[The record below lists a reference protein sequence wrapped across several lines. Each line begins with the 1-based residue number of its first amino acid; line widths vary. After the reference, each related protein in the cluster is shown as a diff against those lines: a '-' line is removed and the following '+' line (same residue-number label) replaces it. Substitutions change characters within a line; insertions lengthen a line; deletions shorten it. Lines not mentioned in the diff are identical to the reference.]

1 MNQVYQDITQSDITY
16 EVDDIV
22 FYFSSLF
29 NKNRFIKKYEFYV
42 KEEENKI
49 INKFHF
55 NINLRRYLLLSL
67 YNKIEIR
74 GFLVEINKKLLT
86 KDDIVLSTSIGR

>member
-1 MNQVYQDITQSDITY
+1 MNQVYQDITQSDITF

-55 NINLRRYLLLSL
+55 SINLRRYLLLSL

-74 GFLVEINKKLLT
+74 GFLVEIDKKLLT
-86 KDDIVLSTSIGR
+86 KDDIILSTCLR